1 MLFNFLFVEIKV
13 ELPGILFTH
22 YSNIVRKKRIKEDI
36 LVNFYLV
43 PWQFAI
49 VRRKV
54 TNYITRKRQTTYL
67 IYVSHKRLSFLW
79 FSVYLNNPFE
89 TVSITLSFYCLIL
102 HEGFVYTLQFST
114 GKNGTVV
121 NCFRIGNLS
130 VSNF

>member
-1 MLFNFLFVEIKV
+1 MLFNFLLVEIKV
-13 ELPGILFTH
+13 ELPGILLTH